1 MASSNGEYMGEASYR
16 RAAIR
21 FEMHDLDGAEKI
33 IETVVNNPGSDYWLA
48 KSFILWADIFHQRDN
63 DVQARQTLQ
72 SIIDNYEVVNDS
84 DEEVVSEARQHLA
97 LLDAPT
103 ADTPDTSESNSG
115 TLGSDNDL
123 TIDLDEEE

>member
-1 MASSNGEYMGEASYR
+1 M
-16 RAAIR
+16 
-21 FEMHDLDGAEKI
+21 
-33 IETVVNNPGSDYWLA
+33 
-48 KSFILWADIFHQRDN
+48 
-63 DVQARQTLQ
+63 
-72 SIIDNYEVVNDS
+72 VNDS